1 MVFLLLVM
9 TAFFT
14 MFNLWRLSYWLEQ
27 GSGVSAM
34 VGVGCIS
41 VGLGRVGGFLFLG
54 ALWARVREAHGK
66 PIACPC
72 GVDEGSSRGKLWE
85 PELWGFLPVWPPVFT
100 EHVITYAV
108 S

>member
-41 VGLGRVGGFLFLG
+41 VGLGGVGGFLFLG

-66 PIACPC
+66 PIALAVLMK
-72 GVDEGSSRGKLWE
+72 GALEGNSGSQNSGASSRSGL
-85 PELWGFLPVWPPVFT
+85 LCSQST
-100 EHVITYAV
+100 
-108 S
+108 